1 METIEFNQLI
11 EKVKKEN
18 PMLFCLESDCKANIT
33 KIEMIENYYGIVLP
47 KSYKEFLMQY
57 GGGYFAYTIV
67 YSADDE
73 SPYYLISNVDKQFSK
88 NRKYL
93 PVFDFE
99 TGDLAGFRIEDGVC
113 EDSILIYDH
122 EEDKISDTGLDF
134 YTTLVKYG
142 LKLSKM

>member
-18 PMLFCLESDCKANIT
+18 PMIFCLESDCKANIT

-88 NRKYL
+88 IENIFLFLISKQVIL
-93 PVFDFE
+93 PD
-99 TGDLAGFRIEDGVC
+99 
-113 EDSILIYDH
+113 
-122 EEDKISDTGLDF
+122 
-134 YTTLVKYG
+134 
-142 LKLSKM
+142 LKLKMEYVKIQF